1 MLVYHVNKRAL
12 INIATT
18 VGKTDNIHLKDI
30 VKQVTRYCPKLCFV
44 ATDKVNLV
52 KENSFH
58 MMKGLEIKNFIHI
71 HDIDGCGNKN
81 GIVKLAKCLQ
91 NMQEEKKFKVE
102 KTAYMIVRTSSK
114 EKEEI
119 KITLRKEK
127 ITINEI
133 NRLEDPYCIE
143 SRS

>member
-1 MLVYHVNKRAL
+1 
-12 INIATT
+12 
-18 VGKTDNIHLKDI
+18 
-30 VKQVTRYCPKLCFV
+30 
-44 ATDKVNLV
+44 
-52 KENSFH
+52 
-58 MMKGLEIKNFIHI
+58 
-71 HDIDGCGNKN
+71 
-81 GIVKLAKCLQ
+81 
-91 NMQEEKKFKVE
+91 MQEEKKFKVE

-114 EKEEI
+114 EEEEI